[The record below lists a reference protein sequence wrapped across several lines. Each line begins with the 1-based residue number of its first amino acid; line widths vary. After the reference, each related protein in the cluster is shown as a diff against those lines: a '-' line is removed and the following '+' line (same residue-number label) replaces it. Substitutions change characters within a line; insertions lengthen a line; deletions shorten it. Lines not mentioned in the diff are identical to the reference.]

1 MTISNAEL
9 NKKKKL
15 AEQILE
21 NKNVKLND
29 FLGEAYQKVIDD
41 NFDLLVELVETSNKK
56 EKEKMQKPQ
65 VQPSHQHNQQH
76 GKGGTS
82 NG

>member
-21 NKNVKLND
+21 NKSVKLND

-56 EKEKMQKPQ
+56 EKEKKQKPQ
-65 VQPSHQHNQQH
+65 IQPSNQHNQQQ